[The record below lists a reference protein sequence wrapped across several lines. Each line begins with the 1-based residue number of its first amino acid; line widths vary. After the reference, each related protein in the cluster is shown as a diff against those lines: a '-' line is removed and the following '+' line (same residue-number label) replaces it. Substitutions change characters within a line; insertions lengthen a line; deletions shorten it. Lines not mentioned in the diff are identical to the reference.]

1 MKLRLLSASIVLA
14 AAGACLLTIS
24 CETESAG
31 GGGSL
36 SIHPKEVTLGVGESV
51 TFKARGGE
59 TYAWSFEV
67 NTTNELKN
75 IGRLSVT
82 TGSTTTY
89 TALSECEEDV
99 IIRVTSSLTT
109 TQPDTSS
116 SYTSI
121 TNGTSVSLSTSEASA
136 IATIHQR

>member
-1 MKLRLLSASIVLA
+1 MKAFLPVSFAIA
-14 AAGACLLTIS
+14 AVGACLLSIS

-36 SIHPKEVTLGVGESV
+36 SIHPREVTLGVGESV

-59 TYAWSFEV
+59 TYAWTIES

-75 IGRLSVT
+75 VGRLSVT

-89 TALSECEEDV
+89 TALSTCDEDV

-109 TQPDTSS
+109 TQQNTES
-116 SYTSI
+116 SYTSG
-121 TNGTSVSLSTSEASA
+121 TNSTPTATSYDASA